1 MREEGSTLL
10 ELLVVCLVL
19 ALIAALSVPVVRV
32 TERMR
37 VEREAALLAG
47 RPKAAQEI
55 AHFLCMAGARHGG

>member
-37 VEREAALLAG
+37 VEREAALLASG
-47 RPKAAQEI
+47 LR
-55 AHFLCMAGARHGG
+55 

>member
-55 AHFLCMAGARHGG
+55 AHFLCRAGARLSR